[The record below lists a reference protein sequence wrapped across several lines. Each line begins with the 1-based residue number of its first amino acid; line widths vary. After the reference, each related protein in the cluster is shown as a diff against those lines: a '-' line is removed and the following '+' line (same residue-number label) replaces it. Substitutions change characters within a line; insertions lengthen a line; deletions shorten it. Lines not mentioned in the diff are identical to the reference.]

1 MNKLSENTTENT
13 KNKFSMGMILV
24 AIGIVYGDIGT
35 SPMYVMKSIVE
46 GNGGINHVDPDFIVG
61 SLSLVIWT
69 ITLLTTVKHVLIAL
83 KADNHGEGGIFA
95 LYSLVKHC
103 GKWLIIPT
111 MIGGCT
117 MLADGV
123 LTPAVTVTT
132 AVEGLRS
139 ISFMENPFQIR
150 IARTWLKR

>member
-1 MNKLSENTTENT
+1 MGRPLDNQTEHST
-13 KNKFSMGMILV
+13 KSKFSMGMILV

-46 GNGGINHVDPDFIVG
+46 GNGGIQHVDPDFIVG

-95 LYSLVKHC
+95 LYTLVRDY

-111 MIGGCT
+111 MIG
-117 MLADGV
+117 
-123 LTPAVTVTT
+123 
-132 AVEGLRS
+132 
-139 ISFMENPFQIR
+139 
-150 IARTWLKR
+150 

>member
-1 MNKLSENTTENT
+1 MGRPLESRLESQTDNKKS
-13 KNKFSMGMILV
+13 KFSMGMILV

-46 GNGGINHVDPDFIVG
+46 GNGGIQYVDPEFIVG

-95 LYSLVKHC
+95 LYTLVRDY

-123 LTPAVTVTT
+123 LHLLLL
-132 AVEGLRS
+132 LRQ
-139 ISFMENPFQIR
+139 P
-150 IARTWLKR
+150 LKACEAFLS